1 MILVSHLPIFYLQE
15 KKLGTNRKIK
25 STTYTKM
32 RHYYCSHGKCNI
44 NGRKNPNAK
53 FVTIPPRKSCPDRA
67 QKWIDLLCRR
77 GFTVDN
83 ITKNTKLCEL
93 HFPEDVDLDH
103 RKNPTLGT
111 IL

>member
-1 MILVSHLPIFYLQE
+1 MC
-15 KKLGTNRKIK
+15 RK
-25 STTYTKM
+25 
-32 RHYYCSHGKCNI
+32 
-44 NGRKNPNAK
+44 
-53 FVTIPPRKSCPDRA
+53 
-67 QKWIDLLCRR
+67 

>member
-1 MILVSHLPIFYLQE
+1 MILISGLYLFIACR
-15 KKLGTNRKIK
+15 KKNWEQIA
-25 STTYTKM
+25 KM
-32 RHYYCSHGKCNI
+32 THYYCSHGKCKI

-67 QKWIDLLCRR
+67 KKWIDLMCRK